1 MSGGGNDR
9 GEYVRGG
16 NAQRGMSYTHYS
28 CCHMRREEQLK
39 AIFGN
44 INSYFIASGD
54 IWYIGKDDQDRA

>member
-54 IWYIGKDDQDRA
+54 I